1 MQGHVTSRPSCLK
14 IFHSKTKKQKNQI
27 DLKNL
32 IIMHYSLFLL
42 FIDVNENKQEHV
54 RRKRNA
60 KMLRLIS
67 RMRITVMKV
76 FMDLNCHQFV
86 ESSVAYLVIYNFLKF
101 NTFLFTQLIVQAVS
115 QKKKKKKKLY
125 IYCLSWRVLFLIVGP
140 GVQKKKKLLFKQNK
154 LFYFFYLKKNT

>member
-67 RMRITVMKV
+67 RMRITVKKV
-76 FMDLNCHQFV
+76 FMDLNCHQFC
-86 ESSVAYLVIYNFLKF
+86 ESSVAYLVIFNFLKF

-115 QKKKKKKKLY
+115 QKKYIYIFLYIY

-140 GVQKKKKLLFKQNK
+140 EVRKKKVIV
-154 LFYFFYLKKNT
+154 

>member
-76 FMDLNCHQFV
+76 FMDLNCHQFC

-115 QKKKKKKKLY
+115 QKKKKKKKFIY
-125 IYCLSWRVLFLIVGP
+125 ILFKLASTFLNSWTWSSE
-140 GVQKKKKLLFKQNK
+140 KKKVIV
-154 LFYFFYLKKNT
+154 